1 MGLLL
6 KSSINISL
14 KRGKHRV
21 YALCAL
27 TTGNPRIKKQNA
39 LLMIGNG
46 VSVLVTTVTNH
57 FNYILISVL
66 QV

>member
-46 VSVLVTTVTNH
+46 VSVLVTTVT
-57 FNYILISVL
+57 YES
-66 QV
+66 